1 MPVSLNDVSQGFLH
15 LTKNVGSLFFRI
27 LGEPL
32 GEGTRKSLNV
42 KGECY
47 G

>member
-1 MPVSLNDVSQGFLH
+1 MPVSLNDVSRECFH
-15 LTKNVGSLFFRI
+15 LTKNAGSLFFRI
-27 LGEPL
+27 LGEPI
-32 GEGTRKSLNV
+32 GEGTRESLNV